1 MERIVEFAINHYLLV
16 GTFLGLLVALIVLE
30 SRRSGKQVSSLE
42 LTRLVNSEDA
52 IIVDVRESK
61 EFREG
66 HITDSRNLPF
76 PKLAEQ
82 AGQLDAFKDKPVVVV
97 CKMGQHAGAAVR
109 ILNQQGFTDVRRL
122 RGGISTWQ
130 ADGLPLI
137 KNKGK

>member
-16 GTFLGLLVALIVLE
+16 GTFLGLLVALILLE
-30 SRRSGKQVSSLE
+30 SRRSGKLVSSLE
-42 LTRLVNSEDA
+42 LTRLVNNEGA
-52 IIVDVRESK
+52 VVVDVRENK

-82 AGQLDAFKDKPVVVV
+82 AGQLASYKEKPVIVV

-122 RGGISTWQ
+122 RGGITTWQ
-130 ADGLPLI
+130 GDGLPLI
-137 KNKGK
+137 KHKGK